1 MPAPRTDDPIRILIV
16 EEHDLFR
23 TGLALML
30 GSEPD
35 LEVVGQASGGQ
46 MGLRLALELRPD
58 IVVTDLR
65 MPDMDGI
72 ALIRKISTQLSHVQL
87 VVLTV
92 AADDEDITA
101 ALGAGACAYLGK
113 DSPAHEIAA
122 AIRAAATGSA
132 WLSPRAAESVLGRI
146 RYLNT
151 GLEPSGAL
159 NQLSAREYDVLRLV
173 AQGLDNTE
181 IAETL
186 DISPNTAKNHVSS
199 VLAKLGLPNRTQAA
213 IYAIRSELG
222 RPSGDSTFPAD

>member
-1 MPAPRTDDPIRILIV
+1 MA
-16 EEHDLFR
+16 
-23 TGLALML
+23 
-30 GSEPD
+30 
-35 LEVVGQASGGQ
+35 
-46 MGLRLALELRPD
+46 
-58 IVVTDLR
+58 
-65 MPDMDGI
+65 DMDSAHDADQERSRS
-72 ALIRKISTQLSHVQL
+72 ALHVQL

-92 AADDEDITA
+92 AADHEDIFTA

-113 DSPAHEIAA
+113 DSPANEIAA

-159 NQLSAREYDVLRLV
+159 NQLSAREYDVLRLI

-222 RPSGDSTFPAD
+222 RPSGGSTFPAD